1 MMNTID
7 TSALRVV
14 FRIVAV
20 AALATSACGSDDSA
34 EGSALSTASATT
46 APYTE
51 REVEFDQTVD
61 GHILAGTLSLPLG
74 DGPHSGVVLITGSGS
89 QDRNETIGS
98 IKPFAALADRLA
110 RAGIAVLRF
119 DDRGVGGSGGK
130 RVEVSGATT
139 RDLAEDARAAV
150 EFLATQP
157 EIDPSRVGVIGHSEG
172 GLIAPIAANESD
184 AVRFA
189 VLLAGSAVPGAQVLE
204 RQTGDITAA
213 EGASPEIVEWSVGWT
228 RELIAISASDA
239 SPAEAEAEMRE
250 VASRAIAGAPPG
262 AVDDNPD
269 AAVDQ
274 TIAAFLDPW
283 MRFFLAYDPA
293 PALAQLEVPVLAV
306 FGGLDLQVSAE
317 DNAPAAE
324 TALAG
329 NADATVVVIDE
340 VNHLFQ
346 VAVTGAVSEYD
357 TLDEPFEPGTTDQIV
372 DWIET
377 HI

>member
-1 MMNTID
+1 
-7 TSALRVV
+7 
-14 FRIVAV
+14 
-20 AALATSACGSDDSA
+20 
-34 EGSALSTASATT
+34 
-46 APYTE
+46 
-51 REVEFDQTVD
+51 
-61 GHILAGTLSLPLG
+61 
-74 DGPHSGVVLITGSGS
+74 LITGSGS